1 MATSVSICSKALLM
15 LGDKPIAS
23 FTEGT
28 KGATLASNLY
38 PDERRAF
45 LRAHPWNVAIARVQL
60 APLADAPAFGWRAA
74 FLLPN
79 DCLRVLDV
87 QFGSAS
93 IEHKIEGRKV
103 MADASG
109 INLTYIADLD
119 EDQWDA
125 AMVKAMTTRMA
136 ALMAYAITASASLAD
151 AMDQAS
157 VRAIKQ
163 AKNLDGQE
171 GTPDSI
177 DDDPLMQSRYSGGGF

>member
-1 MATSVSICSKALLM
+1 MATSVSICSQALLM

-45 LRAHPWNVAIARVQL
+45 LRAHPWNAAIVRLQL
-60 APLADAPAFGWRAA
+60 APLADAPAFGWQSA

-109 INLTYIADLD
+109 INLTYITDLD

-125 AMVKAMTTRMA
+125 AMVKALTMRMA
-136 ALMAYAITASASLAD
+136 SLMAYAITASAALAD
-151 AMDQAS
+151 SLDQAA
-157 VRAIKQ
+157 VRAMKQ
-163 AKNLDGQE
+163 AKNMDGQE
-171 GTPDSI
+171 GTPDGI
-177 DDDPLMQSRYSGGGF
+177 DDDPLMQSRYAGGGF